1 MKACKPMS
9 DASIHADRRAR
20 LAATLGDGI
29 AIVAT
34 APEVPRNRDSH
45 YPYRHD
51 SYFYWL
57 TGFAEPE
64 AVTVLVGG
72 AEPQSILFCR
82 DKDETREIWD
92 GFRYGPAAA
101 QEEFAFDAAHS
112 ITELDARLPE
122 LMGNRT
128 RLAYAVGED
137 PVWDARVIGWL
148 NAVRAKTRQGIIA
161 PGEILD
167 VRYALDEMR
176 LIKDAYE
183 LALMRRAA
191 EISSGAHRAAMR
203 ATKPGCHEYEIE
215 AELLSA
221 FRRGGAEAPAYNS
234 IVASGA
240 NACVLHYVFNNRPL
254 RDGDLLLIDAAAEFG
269 SYAADITRTF
279 PVNGRF
285 SAAQKDAYE
294 LVLAAQTAAL
304 ATIRPGT
311 PWIAPHDAAVRVLTQ
326 GMVDLKLLKGSV
338 DGLIE
343 SNAYNRFYMHR
354 TGHWLGLDVH
364 DAGEYKI
371 KGEWRPLQPGMTL
384 TVEPGLYIRPA
395 EDVPFALWNVG
406 IRIEDDVAVTESGC
420 EVLSSPPKTVGE
432 IEAWMNT

>member
-1 MKACKPMS
+1 ML
-9 DASIHADRRAR
+9 DVQNQVQRRAR

-57 TGFAEPE
+57 TGFGEPE
-64 AVTVLVGG
+64 AVVVVVGG
-72 AEPQSILFCR
+72 ESPQSILFCR
-82 DKDETREIWD
+82 DKDESREIWD
-92 GFRYGPAAA
+92 GFRYGPEAARSH
-101 QEEFAFDAAHS
+101 FGFDAAYS
-112 ITELDARLPE
+112 IDELDARLPE
-122 LMGNRT
+122 LMGNRE
-128 RLAYAVGED
+128 RLAYAVGD
-137 PVWDARVIGWL
+137 NPAWDARVIGWL
-148 NAVRAKTRQGIIA
+148 NRVRAQSRQGVLA
-161 PGEILD
+161 PGEIVD
-167 VRYALDEMR
+167 VRHALDEMR
-176 LIKDAYE
+176 LIKDVHE

-191 EISSGAHRAAMR
+191 DISSAAHRAAMR
-203 ATKPGCHEYEIE
+203 LARPGAHEYEIE

-240 NACVLHYVFNNRPL
+240 NACVLHYVFNNQPL
-254 RDGDLLLIDAAAEFG
+254 QDGDLLLIDAGAEFG

-294 LVLAAQTAAL
+294 IVLAAQEAAI
-304 ATIRPGT
+304 AVVRPGN
-311 PWIAPHDAAVRVLTQ
+311 PWNAAHDAAVRVLTQ
-326 GMVDLKLLKGSV
+326 GMVDLKLLEGSV

-343 SNAYNRFYMHR
+343 SNAYSRFYMHK

-371 KGEWRPLQPGMTL
+371 DGAWRALQSGMTL

-395 EDVPFALWNVG
+395 DDVPAAFHNIG
-406 IRIEDDVAVTESGC
+406 IRIEDDVVVTQSGC
-420 EVLSSPPKTVGE
+420 EVLTSPPKTIAE
-432 IEAWMNT
+432 IEAWMRG